1 MNSRGGAE
9 TGGLRRINRFDEEV
23 EMYTRNVRI
32 KLRANSVLEF
42 RRLLEAKIV
51 PLLRT
56 QKGFKHEITLLT
68 AERNEAI
75 AISFWDNQENA
86 DAYNH
91 VAYLDVLR
99 ALSSVIEN
107 LPIVE
112 TFELVDSTFHENTAN
127 AA

>member
-1 MNSRGGAE
+1 
-9 TGGLRRINRFDEEV
+9 
-23 EMYTRNVRI
+23 MYTRNVRI
-32 KLRANSVLEF
+32 RLKPNSAPEF
-42 RRLLEAKIV
+42 RRLLEQKII

-56 QKGFKHEITLLT
+56 QKGFQDEIMLV
-68 AERNEAI
+68 ASERNEAI

-99 ALSSVIEN
+99 ALSNVIES

-112 TFELVDSTFHENTAN
+112 TFELVDSTLHESTAST
-127 AA
+127 A